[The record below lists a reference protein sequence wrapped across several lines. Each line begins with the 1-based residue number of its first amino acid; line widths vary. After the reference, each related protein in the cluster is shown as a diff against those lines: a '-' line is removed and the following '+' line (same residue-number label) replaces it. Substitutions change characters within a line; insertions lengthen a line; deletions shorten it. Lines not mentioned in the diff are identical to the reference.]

1 VAEERSKNQD
11 EERSA
16 AVQRREAAGA
26 RSRARTQARRRSRS
40 AESDDGARKEE
51 ADKKKAKEQSQV
63 PATER
68 PVPLKRKIAE
78 YVVSVDEE
86 TGVIVTIEK
95 LDPGTNTRTELTQE
109 EYAAA
114 YSYAFYA
121 GPYYAGYAAALFDP
135 LSTPAAQAYLKNIAK
150 YAKTLTAR
158 P

>member
-1 VAEERSKNQD
+1 VAEERSKKKD
-11 EERSA
+11 EEGSA
-16 AVQRREAAGA
+16 AVERREAAGA

-40 AESDDGARKEE
+40 AESDGARKEE
-51 ADKKKAKEQSQV
+51 ADKRKAEEQSQV

-78 YVVSVDEE
+78 YVLSVDEE

-95 LDPGTNTRTELTQE
+95 LDPGTGTRTELTQE